1 MKHWKVRVVRL
12 EGRRDPR
19 GDGRNTPAAALGGPL
34 ESDGGRARGGSERC
48 VEGGDLILGWKGG
61 RGGGGGGDIFFCF
74 SFGFFFGFFSF
85 PSFFSLSLSFFTLSP
100 QPVLFSFI
108 LFFLFFFFFFL
119 VQSIVLFLFFSSFL

>member
-61 RGGGGGGDIFFCF
+61 RGGGRYIFLL
-74 SFGFFFGFFSF
+74 FFLFFIGFFSF
-85 PSFFSLSLSFFTLSP
+85 PSFFSLSLCFFTLSP
-100 QPVLFSFI
+100 QPVLFSSF
-108 LFFLFFFFFFL
+108 FFLFFFFFFL
-119 VQSIVLFLFFSSFL
+119 VQSIILFLFFSSFLYYL